1 MNIFPFYS
9 LPRCSEK
16 MPNIMHITR
25 VVNAESEGEES
36 PIALEADIDNLEDLE
51 ASGNDLV
58 EKDKI
63 PPSMFIGPS
72 ISFYE

>member
-1 MNIFPFYS
+1 
-9 LPRCSEK
+9 
-16 MPNIMHITR
+16 MHITR